1 VIRRTVMKR
10 YSYAKLNGKGW
21 SDFVMSR
28 VGRSISIMA
37 AVVLAGVLLVAVAP
51 VTQAADAGFPKKPI
65 NFYLPYPPGG
75 SLDVLFRPI
84 ADVVGKILGQPLV
97 TINKPGASGVL
108 MATMLKTMPPD
119 GYDIGIVGTSL
130 FILPAQQD
138 VNYDTLK
145 DFTFIAKLVGSEIG
159 IVVRKDSPW
168 KTFKEFVQY
177 AKANP
182 GKIKYG
188 TSNPRGSLG
197 ISMIDTGMREGIKW
211 DMVPFSGGQEVVTAL
226 LGKHI
231 DAMVEGPSEY
241 MPLVDSGD
249 FRLIALIGDQ
259 PSKLFPD
266 VPTFKQLG
274 YPPYAMVLGLIGPA
288 GMTKDVT
295 AKLCDAFEKA
305 LSDPNIQKNL
315 AQWKAPVIFEDSAG
329 YTAWAKWASAHYA
342 EMVKKAGMSKK

>member
-1 VIRRTVMKR
+1 MMKKHSFVFAKPISLMFVIVLTI
-10 YSYAKLNGKGW
+10 LLL
-21 SDFVMSR
+21 F
-28 VGRSISIMA
+28 
-37 AVVLAGVLLVAVAP
+37 AVVP
-51 VTQAADAGFPKKPI
+51 ISKAADAGYPKKPI

-75 SLDVLFRPI
+75 SLDILFRPI
-84 ADVVGKILGQPLV
+84 AEVVGKSLGQPVV

-108 MATMLKTMPPD
+108 MATMLKTMSPE

-145 DFTFIAKLVGSEIG
+145 DFTYIAKLVGSDIG
-159 IVVRKDSPW
+159 VVVRKDAPW
-168 KTFKEFVQY
+168 KTFKELVQY

-197 ISMIDTGMREGIKW
+197 ISMIDAGMRENIKW

-241 MPLVDSGD
+241 MSQIDSGD
-249 FRLIALIGDQ
+249 FRLIALIGDA
-259 PSKLFPD
+259 PSKIFPG

-288 GMTKDVT
+288 GMPKDVVT
-295 AKLCDAFEKA
+295 KLSDAFKKA
-305 LSDPNIQKNL
+305 LNDPNIQKNL
-315 AQWKAPVIFEDSAG
+315 DQWKSPIIYQDSAG
-329 YTAWAKWASAHYA
+329 YTAYAKWATAHYA
-342 EMVKKAGMSKK
+342 DMVTKAGLGKK

>member
-1 VIRRTVMKR
+1 MKK
-10 YSYAKLNGKGW
+10 YSYAKLHR
-21 SDFVMSR
+21 SDFMMDR
-28 VGRSISIMA
+28 VERSISTIVVLVIA
-37 AVVLAGVLLVAVAP
+37 AALIVAVVP
-51 VTQAADAGFPKKPI
+51 VVRGADSDFPKRPI

-84 ADVVGKILGQPLV
+84 AEVVGKNLGQPVV
-97 TINKPGASGVL
+97 TTNKPGASGVL
-108 MATMLKTMPPD
+108 MATMLKTMAPD
-119 GYDIGIVGTSL
+119 GYNIGIVGTSL

-145 DFTFIAKLVGSEIG
+145 DFTYIAKLIGSEIG
-159 IVVRKDSPW
+159 VVVRKDSPW

-197 ISMIDTGMREGIKW
+197 ISMIDVGMKEGIKW

-241 MPLVDSGD
+241 IPQVDSGE
-249 FRLIALIGDQ
+249 FRLLALIGDQ

-266 VPTFKQLG
+266 IPTFKQLG

-288 GMTKDVT
+288 GMPKDVT
-295 AKLCDAFEKA
+295 AILSDAFKKA
-305 LSDPNIQKNL
+305 LSDPDVQKNL
-315 AQWKAPVIFEDSAG
+315 AQWKSPVIYEDSAG
-329 YTAWAKWASAHYA
+329 YTDWAKWATAHYA
-342 EMVKKAGMSKK
+342 DMVKKAGMGKK

>member
-1 VIRRTVMKR
+1 MKT
-10 YSYAKLNGKGW
+10 YSYAKFQR

-28 VGRSISIMA
+28 FRRLISTIVVLGLA
-37 AVVLAGVLLVAVAP
+37 TALVIAVVPVARG
-51 VTQAADAGFPKKPI
+51 ADLGFLKKPI

-84 ADVVGKILGQPLV
+84 AEVVGKNLGQTLV
-97 TINKPGASGVL
+97 TTNKPGASGVL
-108 MATMLKTMPPD
+108 MATMLKTMAPD
-119 GYDIGIVGTSL
+119 GSSIGIVGTSL

-138 VNYDTLK
+138 VNYDPLK
-145 DFTFIAKLVGSEIG
+145 DFTYIAKLIGSEIG
-159 IVVRKDSPW
+159 VVVRKDSPW
-168 KTFKEFVQY
+168 KTFKEFIQY

-197 ISMIDTGMREGIKW
+197 MSMIDVGMKEGIKW

-241 MPLVDSGD
+241 MPQVDSGE
-249 FRLIALIGDQ
+249 FRLLGLIGDQ

-288 GMTKDVT
+288 GMPNDVT
-295 AKLCDAFEKA
+295 AILSDAFKKA
-305 LSDPNIQKNL
+305 LNDPNIQKHL
-315 AQWKAPVIFEDSAG
+315 AQWKSPMIYEDSAG
-329 YTAWAKWASAHYA
+329 YTEFAKWATGHYA
-342 EMVKKAGMSKK
+342 DMVKKAGLGKK

>member
-1 VIRRTVMKR
+1 MRTYLNAEFDSRRWLHVLR
-10 YSYAKLNGKGW
+10 
-21 SDFVMSR
+21 SR
-28 VGRSISIMA
+28 VGRSIA
-37 AVVLAGVLLVAVAP
+37 AILICVLAAIVLMAVA
-51 VTQAADAGFPKKPI
+51 TGARAADSGYPKKPI

-75 SLDVLFRPI
+75 SLDILFRPI
-84 ADVVGKILGQPLV
+84 AEVVGKNLGQPLV
-97 TINKPGASGVL
+97 TTNKPGASGAL
-108 MATMLKTMPPD
+108 MAAMLKTMSPE

-145 DFTFIAKLVGSEIG
+145 DFTYIAKLVGSEVA
-159 IVVRKDSPW
+159 VVVKKDAPW

-188 TSNPRGSLG
+188 TSNPRGNLG
-197 ISMIDTGMREGIKW
+197 ISMIDVGMREGVKW

-241 MPLVDSGD
+241 LPQVESGD

-259 PSKLFPD
+259 PSKLFPG

-274 YPPYAMVLGLIGPA
+274 YPVYSVVLGLVGPA
-288 GMTKDVT
+288 GMPKDVVN
-295 AKLCDAFEKA
+295 KLSEAFKKA
-305 LSDPNIQKNL
+305 LNDPNIQKHL
-315 AQWKAPVIFEDSAG
+315 AQWKSPMIYEDSAG
-329 YTAWAKWASAHYA
+329 YTAFAKWATSNYA
-342 EMVKKAGMSKK
+342 EMVKKAGMGKK